1 MLLIEELI
9 EKITE
14 RTTNRGLQITVSN
27 KADRSYVTVHYFYLG
42 DLHCYGSLSLRGALE
57 GVLDV
62 TD

>member
-27 KADRSYVTVHYFYLG
+27 KADRSYVTVHYF
-42 DLHCYGSLSLRGALE
+42 
-57 GVLDV
+57 
-62 TD
+62 